1 MFCNV
6 SCFPCSFKL
15 LYLFAVAKL
24 FNSELDIEIRSLT
37 LVLNRPKYEVA
48 RANISHFATQ
58 VRSHGDDQIIE
69 GRLGSMSLLDLTPQG
84 LLYRERFISSGHEAL
99 NFYMVR

>member
-1 MFCNV
+1 
-6 SCFPCSFKL
+6 
-15 LYLFAVAKL
+15 LFTVAKL

-48 RANISHFATQ
+48 RANISHFSTQ
-58 VRSHGDDQIIE
+58 VRSHGDNQIIE

-84 LLYRERFISSGHEAL
+84 LLYRERFISSGQEAL
-99 NFYMVR
+99 NFYMDR